1 MMPLKGYK
9 LTGRG
14 QQPNYASMNPS
25 FAVAADPEATGN
37 RAVNDYSRLPPAP
50 ALNVITD
57 FRPEVSRPLPM
68 VPQAYNY
75 NYGFPSGKPNV
86 SSLTGA
92 VPLYDTPLSKI
103 GQGGYKVL
111 EPVNLFPSMKMRC

>member
-1 MMPLKGYK
+1 MMSLKGYK
-9 LTGRG
+9 LSGRG
-14 QQPNYASMNPS
+14 QQPNYSSMNPG
-25 FAVAADPEATGN
+25 FAVAAEPTVVST
-37 RAVNDYSRLPPAP
+37 RAVNDYSILPPAP

-75 NYGFPSGKPNV
+75 NYGFPAGKPNV

-92 VPLYDTPLSKI
+92 IPLYGTPLTKI

-111 EPVNLFPSMKMRC
+111 EPINLFPSLKMRC